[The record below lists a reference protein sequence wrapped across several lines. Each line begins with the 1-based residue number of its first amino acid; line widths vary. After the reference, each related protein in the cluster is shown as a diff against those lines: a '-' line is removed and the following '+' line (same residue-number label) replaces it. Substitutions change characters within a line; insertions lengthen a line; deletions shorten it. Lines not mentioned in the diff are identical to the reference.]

1 MHYFQTDLNL
11 TSTGTNYTRLSA
23 PSNIPA
29 FKSYLAPGPPAG
41 QIHRYSLLLFPQPV
55 SLTIDVVSAAFTAA
69 FKASGVDRVGFDIAM
84 FQSMTAI
91 AAPVAAT
98 YFEFGEGTLTVGA
111 GENLKG

>member
-1 MHYFQTDLNL
+1 M
-11 TSTGTNYTRLSA
+11 
-23 PSNIPA
+23 
-29 FKSYLAPGPPAG
+29 
-41 QIHRYSLLLFPQPV
+41 
-55 SLTIDVVSAAFTAA
+55 SAAFTAA